1 MVYAII
7 IHSSECHEKYYF
19 SYYYGEGE
27 IEKEKEKEKEEEDE
41 DDCVRQRTII
51 RRVLEEI
58 NYYENG
64 KEKTDNTIKNN
75 REKYLDLLGAF
86 LSKNNSDEGK
96 IDGEGFFRIVDP
108 SLFKNR
114 INVLWKVLNKICYTL
129 VFYAHE
135 NIHLADY
142 FLHTFISALREQHDA
157 MKRKKCKSDMELFHP
172 DTVLAVLYFFLP
184 KGQLLLMNEN
194 HAKFLNSQVKQFLAE
209 KAQLTPKDSKLA

>member
-1 MVYAII
+1 MVYGII

-19 SYYYGEGE
+19 SYYYGE
-27 IEKEKEKEKEEEDE
+27 EKSEEEEQKEQKEE
-41 DDCVRQRTII
+41 DDCIRQRTII
-51 RRVLEEI
+51 KRVLEEI
-58 NYYENG
+58 TYYENE
-64 KEKTDNTIKNN
+64 KVKTDNTVRNHT
-75 REKYLDLLGAF
+75 EKYLDLLGAF
-86 LSKNNSDEGK
+86 LSKNNNDEGK
-96 IDGEGFFRIVDP
+96 INGEGFLRIVDP

-157 MKRKKCKSDMELFHP
+157 LKRKKCKTDMDRFHP

-194 HAKFLNSQVKQFLAE
+194 HAKFLNSQVKQFLAH
-209 KAQLTPKDSKLA
+209 KVQSSPKDSKLS

>member
-1 MVYAII
+1 MVYGII

-19 SYYYGEGE
+19 SYYYETE
-27 IEKEKEKEKEEEDE
+27 KIEQEEEED
-41 DDCVRQRTII
+41 DSNRQQTII
-51 RRVLEEI
+51 KRVLEEI
-58 NYYENG
+58 AYYENE
-64 KEKTDNTIKNN
+64 KVKTDNTIKNH
-75 REKYLDLLGAF
+75 REKYLDLLDAF
-86 LSKNNSDEGK
+86 LSKNNNDEGK
-96 IDGEGFFRIVDP
+96 INGEGFFRIVDP

-142 FLHTFISALREQHDA
+142 FLHTFISSLKDHHDSV
-157 MKRKKCKSDMELFHP
+157 KRKKSKSDMELFHP

-194 HAKFLNSQVKQFLAE
+194 HAKYLNSQVKQFLAD
-209 KAQLTPKDSKLA
+209 KAQLNPKDSKHA